1 MNGCGSANP
10 PRQPPKPA
18 KRTLVFKVLRPAE
31 WAAFEA
37 EGRFE
42 GSPDD
47 RRDGFIH
54 LSTAAQLAG
63 TIDRHFAGEP
73 EVVILAFEPSDLG
86 DRLKWEPS
94 RGGDLFPHHYG
105 PLDAAA
111 VRQRRTVRPAGSG

>member
-1 MNGCGSANP
+1 M
-10 PRQPPKPA
+10 
-18 KRTLVFKVLRPAE
+18 
-31 WAAFEA
+31 
-37 EGRFE
+37 FE

-63 TIDRHFAGEP
+63 TIERHFAGEA
-73 EVVILAFEPSDLG
+73 EVVILTFEPSDLG

-105 PLDAAA
+105 PLDRAA
-111 VRQRRTVRPAGSG
+111 VRQCRTVKPIGSA

>member
-1 MNGCGSANP
+1 MNRCGCANP
-10 PRQPPKPA
+10 PPPKPA

-37 EGRFE
+37 AGTFA

-63 TIDRHFAGEP
+63 TIDRHFAGET
-73 EVVILAFEPSDLG
+73 EVVILAFEPADLG
-86 DRLKWEPS
+86 DSLKWEPS
-94 RGGDLFPHHYG
+94 RGGELFPHHYG
-105 PLDAAA
+105 PLDLTA
-111 VRQRRTVRPAGSG
+111 VRQRRAVKPIGSG